1 MPGLPAFGLS
11 SYIRRFA
18 LPLLGAFA
26 IAVAL
31 AATLG
36 LGTPAQAGLAMP
48 ALATAPAVQAVTP
61 GIEPVRWVCGPW
73 RCVWRPN
80 YPGYWYQPPYARGWG
95 PPVRPACYWHRG
107 WGGGWVHTCP

>member
-1 MPGLPAFGLS
+1 MPGLPAFGLPFPL
-11 SYIRRFA
+11 RRFA
-18 LPLLGAFA
+18 APLLGSL
-26 IAVAL
+26 AL

-36 LGTPAQAGLAMP
+36 LGTPAQAGVAMP
-48 ALATAPAVQAVTP
+48 ALAVAPAAAAATLP

-80 YPGYWYQPPYARGWG
+80 YPAGWYVPPYARGWG

-107 WGGGWVHTCP
+107 WGGGWVHSCP